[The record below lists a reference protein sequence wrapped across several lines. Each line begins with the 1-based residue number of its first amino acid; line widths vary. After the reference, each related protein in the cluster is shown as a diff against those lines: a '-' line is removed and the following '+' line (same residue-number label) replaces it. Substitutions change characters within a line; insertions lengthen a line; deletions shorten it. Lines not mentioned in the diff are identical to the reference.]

1 MGGKMET
8 ILTKLQRNKLLRIAR
23 DSIDLYAT
31 GRKELNVK
39 EDDPLLNQN
48 MGAFVT
54 LHKENRLRG
63 CIGNI
68 VGRQPLYLTVR
79 DMAIAASTDDPRFS
93 PVTKEELK
101 NIDIEISV
109 LSPLKKITSADEIT
123 LGEHGVLVRN
133 DFTSGVYLPQV
144 ATETG
149 WSKEQFLNS
158 LCGDKAGM
166 SPDAW
171 KKGACD
177 IYIFSAE
184 VFKE

>member
-1 MGGKMET
+1 MET
-8 ILTKLQRNKLLRIAR
+8 ILTKLQKNKLLRIGR
-23 DSIDLYAT
+23 DSIELYASD
-31 GRKELNVK
+31 RKELNIR

-54 LHKENRLRG
+54 LHAKNRLRG

-68 VGRQPLYLTVR
+68 IATQPLYLTVR
-79 DMAIAASTDDPRFS
+79 DMALAAAFEDPRFN
-93 PVTKEELK
+93 PVSKNELK
-101 NIDIEISV
+101 EIHLEISV
-109 LSPLKKITSADEIT
+109 LSPLKKINNADEII
-123 LGEHGVLVRN
+123 LGTHGVLVKN
-133 DFTSGVYLPQV
+133 NFTSGVYLPQV

-149 WSKEQFLNS
+149 WTREQFMNS

-166 SPDAW
+166 EPDAW
-171 KKGACD
+171 KKGSCE